1 VVADGGLTEPE
12 RFDQVAR
19 AGFVVGL
26 CLDQAE
32 QAKPSRVGDDAEC
45 SGETF
50 RVVGV
55 ECALEERRAGFSER
69 GAGRAEPD

>member
-1 VVADGGLTEPE
+1 MVADGGLTEPE

-32 QAKPSRVGDDAEC
+32 EC